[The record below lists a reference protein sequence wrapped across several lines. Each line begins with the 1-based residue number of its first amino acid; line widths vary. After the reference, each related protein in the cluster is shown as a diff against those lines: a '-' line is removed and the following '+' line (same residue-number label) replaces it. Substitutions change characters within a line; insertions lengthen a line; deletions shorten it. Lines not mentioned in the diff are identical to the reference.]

1 MPTVR
6 TTCPTCDIVTLDAP
20 ELRVRLGSDG
30 TGSEAAFVCPAC
42 HHEVVHPLSER
53 MIPVL
58 LGAGCPLDFD
68 DDLDGDLEGDG
79 IPGERLG
86 ERLADRYRP
95 AAHPA
100 FGLELTELEIEQ
112 FVAALN
118 RTDWFDELAY

>member
-20 ELRVRLGSDG
+20 ELRVRLGSDLV
-30 TGSEAAFVCPAC
+30 GSEVVFVCPAC
-42 HHEVVHPLSER
+42 HHEVAHPLSER
-53 MIPVL
+53 MVPVL
-58 LGAGCPLDFD
+58 LGAGCPLDVED
-68 DDLDGDLEGDG
+68 DEDRPDGR
-79 IPGERLG
+79 PERLG
-86 ERLADRYRP
+86 DRYRP

-100 FGLELTELEIEQ
+100 FGPELTDLEIEQ